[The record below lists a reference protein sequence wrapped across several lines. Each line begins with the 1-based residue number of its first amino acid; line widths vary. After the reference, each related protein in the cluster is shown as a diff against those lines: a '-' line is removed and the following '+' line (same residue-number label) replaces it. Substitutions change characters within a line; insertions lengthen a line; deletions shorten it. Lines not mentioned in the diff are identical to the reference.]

1 MDFILSGCIRIKD
14 VYGGSHVADA
24 IISSF
29 RAAELR
35 FDKRLIIDVGDY
47 RRLNGVIAG
56 LMGD

>member
-1 MDFILSGCIRIKD
+1 VGVFELKTFTGAPTSPTRL
-14 VYGGSHVADA
+14 
-24 IISSF
+24 F
-29 RAAELR
+29 PLFAAELR